1 MRFEGTNWIELP
13 KDSIQHWIR
22 FKRAEKRRARRCLV
36 SLIAGGSDC
45 GMIRIIPSAC
55 THCCTCQLKSVLA
68 LRTSE
73 FVITKIVI
81 VSLCGTIC
89 HTISMRS
96 KICWWCGHMHI
107 SVPPQIFLPCWR
119 LVNLNGPDRFV
130 YNAKPKIRRAYG
142 HKMRTSCFRRGV
154 YKIYVLLGRYA
165 ALIGS
170 YKQSVGLFGS
180 TGCPETP
187 VTNYQ
192 STPNIPEE
200 CRPQIQMIRK

>member
-1 MRFEGTNWIELP
+1 
-13 KDSIQHWIR
+13 
-22 FKRAEKRRARRCLV
+22 
-36 SLIAGGSDC
+36 
-45 GMIRIIPSAC
+45 
-55 THCCTCQLKSVLA
+55 
-68 LRTSE
+68 
-73 FVITKIVI
+73 
-81 VSLCGTIC
+81 
-89 HTISMRS
+89 
-96 KICWWCGHMHI
+96 
-107 SVPPQIFLPCWR
+107 
-119 LVNLNGPDRFV
+119 
-130 YNAKPKIRRAYG
+130 
-142 HKMRTSCFRRGV
+142 MRTSCFRRGV